1 MACGH
6 QRPPGRSDP
15 IAAAVRTP
23 PDRCHVIVLD
33 TNVPSEPLE
42 QQPDTRILDW
52 LASLADEAGVTS
64 VSIGELLTGVRALR

>member
-1 MACGH
+1 M
-6 QRPPGRSDP
+6 
-15 IAAAVRTP
+15 
-23 PDRCHVIVLD
+23 IVLD